1 MFSFCV
7 FASHIVNSECLLTME
22 CFSESN
28 AFLTIVFLILVL
40 GAGWFVDES
49 RIEIGHKSRN

>member
-1 MFSFCV
+1 
-7 FASHIVNSECLLTME
+7 ME